1 MDAVARTLAL
11 RLRSQGLTGARA
23 ARADAVAARVVGVQ
37 AQDLAFARLAFRP
50 RSTGL
55 TAADIDA
62 ALGARAL
69 VWTWVMR
76 GTLHLV
82 AAQDAGWLLG
92 LLGPIF
98 AAKGRP
104 RRLALGLDDA
114 RCERALEILR
124 DVLAA
129 EGPQTRAALA
139 ARLPIDPD
147 GQAPAHLL
155 AFAALR
161 GVVCRGPLTAGR
173 DPTYVLLEDWLGGAP
188 APLEEEHALAQ
199 LARRY
204 LAGHGP
210 ATAHD
215 LAAWSGI
222 GLRRARRGLERI
234 AAELCEAGDGGW
246 MLTCAEAEATAGP
259 EVALR
264 DANAEADVTARPQV
278 ALLGHFDP
286 YLVGYASRDLVLD
299 PRFAKRIQAG
309 GGFVAPAI
317 LVDGRVVGTWRRD
330 WLEPFAPLADDVR
343 AALEREQADVE
354 RFLAAAP

>member
-1 MDAVARTLAL
+1 MGATARTLAL
-11 RLRSQGLTGARA
+11 RLRSQGLTGTRA
-23 ARADAVAARVVGVQ
+23 PSVEAVAARLVGVQ

-50 RSTGL
+50 RSTRL
-55 TAADIDA
+55 TAADVDVA
-62 ALGARAL
+62 HDERAL

-82 AAQDAGWLLG
+82 AARDAGWLIG

-104 RRLALGLDDA
+104 RRLALGLDDTL
-114 RCERALEILR
+114 CERALEVLR

-155 AFAALR
+155 AYAAQR
-161 GVVCRGPLTAGR
+161 GVVCRGPLAGGR
-173 DPTYVLLEDWLGGAP
+173 APTYVLLNAWLGGAP
-188 APLEEEHALAQ
+188 AALDEDRALAQ

-210 ATAHD
+210 ASAHD

-222 GLRRARRGLERI
+222 GLRRARRAIEQI
-234 AAELCEAGDGGW
+234 ASSQLREDGDGRW
-246 MLTCAEAEATAGP
+246 IARSVPEATRPAAGP
-259 EVALR
+259 H
-264 DANAEADVTARPQV
+264 V

-286 YLVGYASRDLVLD
+286 YLLGYASRDLVLD

-309 GGFVAPAI
+309 GGFIAPAV
-317 LVDGRVVGTWRRD
+317 LVDGRVAGTWRRGRDD
-330 WLEPFAPLADDVR
+330 WLEPFQPLAGDVL
-343 AALEREQADVE
+343 AALEREYADAE

>member
-1 MDAVARTLAL
+1 
-11 RLRSQGLTGARA
+11 
-23 ARADAVAARVVGVQ
+23 
-37 AQDLAFARLAFRP
+37 
-50 RSTGL
+50 
-55 TAADIDA
+55 
-62 ALGARAL
+62 
-69 VWTWVMR
+69 
-76 GTLHLV
+76 
-82 AAQDAGWLLG
+82 
-92 LLGPIF
+92 
-98 AAKGRP
+98 
-104 RRLALGLDDA
+104 
-114 RCERALEILR
+114 
-124 DVLAA
+124 
-129 EGPQTRAALA
+129 
-139 ARLPIDPD
+139 
-147 GQAPAHLL
+147 
-155 AFAALR
+155 
-161 GVVCRGPLTAGR
+161 
-173 DPTYVLLEDWLGGAP
+173 
-188 APLEEEHALAQ
+188 
-199 LARRY
+199 
-204 LAGHGP
+204 
-210 ATAHD
+210 
-215 LAAWSGI
+215 
-222 GLRRARRGLERI
+222 LERI